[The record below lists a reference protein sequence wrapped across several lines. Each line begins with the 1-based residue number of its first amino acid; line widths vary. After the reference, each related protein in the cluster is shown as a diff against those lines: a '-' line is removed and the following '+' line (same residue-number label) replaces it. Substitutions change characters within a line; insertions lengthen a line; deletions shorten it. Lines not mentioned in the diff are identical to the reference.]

1 MLFRLDSLIN
11 LILILFP
18 PISIQ
23 GREIYLGDINEEG
36 GWGGMG
42 GGRWGGGVDREGK
55 TPKSLMLACIWTL
68 TDWFL
73 SNLI

>member
-18 PISIQ
+18 PISMQ

-36 GWGGMG
+36 GGWGGRG
-42 GGRWGGGVDREGK
+42 GLTGRGR
-55 TPKSLMLACIWTL
+55 PQ
-68 TDWFL
+68 
-73 SNLI
+73 NL